1 MEMSHSLDAIWLQT
15 NPWCAWVD
23 RGGLVHEC
31 LPAMCVLLQAF
42 DTVGWLDLT
51 AAKVR
56 FGLWL
61 GGVMPAFTPWEQ
73 VFDRRP
79 AGAPFGAPLPPGTGA
94 AQRVQDRGWGTEG
107 AVH

>member
-1 MEMSHSLDAIWLQT
+1 LWSYSAKGQNALLKDTVTTLRLQVTKVLSQRHHVHDAT
-15 NPWCAWVD
+15 RCASPV
-23 RGGLVHEC
+23 
-31 LPAMCVLLQAF
+31 QAF

-61 GGVMPAFTPWEQ
+61 GGVLPSFTPWED

-79 AGAPFGAPLPPGTGA
+79 TGAPFGTPLPPTTGG
-94 AQRVQDRGWGTEG
+94 R
-107 AVH
+107 